1 MNHTDRPLVIA
12 IDGPAASG
20 KSTLAEKLAMQL
32 GFFYFDT
39 GVMYR
44 VATLAALQE
53 LGSVEDEAAVTS
65 LTEKIQ
71 IDVQPASVSDGR
83 TMDVLLNGVDV
94 TWEIRNPEV
103 ERGVSP
109 VSAYQ
114 GVRTNLTE
122 RQREIGLRGNIV
134 MVGRDIGTVVF
145 PDARFK
151 FYLDATPEE
160 RARRRFLEVQ
170 QRGETRTYAEILEN
184 VLKRDGIDSTR
195 KHAPLKRADD
205 AIIVDTNNKTVEEEI
220 SEVLEIINHAL
231 QEEE

>member
-1 MNHTDRPLVIA
+1 MNHTERPLVIA

-114 GVRTNLTE
+114 GVRTNLTA

>member
-1 MNHTDRPLVIA
+1 MNHAERPLVIA

-20 KSTLAEKLAMQL
+20 KSTLAEKLAQQL

-44 VATLAALQE
+44 VATLAALKE

-65 LTEKIQ
+65 LTERIQ
-71 IDVQPASVSDGR
+71 MDVKPASVSDGR
-83 TMDVLLNGVDV
+83 TMDVLLNGEDV

-114 GVRTNLTE
+114 GVRENLTA
-122 RQREIGLRGNIV
+122 RQRAIGLRGSIV

-195 KHAPLKRADD
+195 KYAPLKRADD
-205 AIIVDTNNKTVEEEI
+205 AIIIDTNNKTVEEEI
-220 SEVLEIINHAL
+220 NEVLDVINRSM
-231 QEEE
+231 QVQG

>member
-1 MNHTDRPLVIA
+1 M
-12 IDGPAASG
+12 
-20 KSTLAEKLAMQL
+20 
-32 GFFYFDT
+32 
-39 GVMYR
+39 
-44 VATLAALQE
+44 
-53 LGSVEDEAAVTS
+53 
-65 LTEKIQ
+65 
-71 IDVQPASVSDGR
+71 
-83 TMDVLLNGVDV
+83 
-94 TWEIRNPEV
+94 
-103 ERGVSP
+103 
-109 VSAYQ
+109 SAYQ
-114 GVRTNLTE
+114 GVRTNLTA

>member
-83 TMDVLLNGVDV
+83 TMDVLLNGADV

>member
-1 MNHTDRPLVIA
+1 MNHTERPLVIA

-83 TMDVLLNGVDV
+83 TMDVLLNGADV

>member
-1 MNHTDRPLVIA
+1 VNHTDRPLVIA

-20 KSTLAEKLAMQL
+20 KSTLAEKLAKQL

-83 TMDVLLNGVDV
+83 TMDVLLNGADV

-114 GVRTNLTE
+114 GVRTKLTA

>member
-114 GVRTNLTE
+114 GVRTNLTA

-205 AIIVDTNNKTVEEEI
+205 AIIVDTNTKPVAEEI